1 MKYRKPKNEKF
12 RGDNSMDFKIWFTQ
26 FEGHLRAH
34 EIENDESLAVL
45 LCCVEGLLFPTC
57 VI

>member
-1 MKYRKPKNEKF
+1 MV
-12 RGDNSMDFKIWFTQ
+12 FKVWIIL

-34 EIENDESLAVL
+34 ETENDKRLNVL
-45 LCCVEGLLFPTC
+45 FCCLEGLLFPTC